1 MSSVVDAIFI
11 SLFISFILSL
21 SKSESTAGNDPSLF
35 PGHLE
40 PLGVKHKKSLIKT
53 LFSFPD
59 PSDFFLNFASA
70 SQPVLI
76 KTGAKLSPA
85 FDKWTDEYFLSLP
98 EAESFTIEVENGK
111 KENRTNGDVK
121 RLSFK
126 EFVEIYRN
134 NDVYMVNGVPTF
146 IQ

>member
-1 MSSVVDAIFI
+1 MSSVVDAIYI
-11 SLFISFILSL
+11 SFFLSFILTL
-21 SKSESTAGNDPSLF
+21 RKFESTAADDPSLS

-40 PLGVKHKKSLIKT
+40 PLGVKHRKSSIKT

-59 PSDFFLNFASA
+59 PSDFFSNFASA

-98 EAESFTIEVENGK
+98 EAENFTIDVENGK
-111 KENRTNGDVK
+111 KEDRASGDVN